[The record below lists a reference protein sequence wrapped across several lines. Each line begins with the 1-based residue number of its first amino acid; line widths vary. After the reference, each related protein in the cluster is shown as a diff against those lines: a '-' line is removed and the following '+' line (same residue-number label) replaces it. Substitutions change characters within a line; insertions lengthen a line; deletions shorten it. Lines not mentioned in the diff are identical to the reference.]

1 MKKLACLLIIAVFGM
16 GSLALWAWA
25 DGCKG
30 EKTEKKVTID
40 QVPEAARKTILKEAG
55 SNKITEIEEE
65 TKDGVITY
73 EAEWKADGKEIEIT
87 VDVAGKLLKKEV
99 DDDDGDDD
107 DDDDD

>member
-1 MKKLACLLIIAVFGM
+1 MKKLACLLIIAVLGI
-16 GSLALWAWA
+16 GSVAIWAWA

-40 QVPEAARKTILKEAG
+40 QVPELPRKTILKEAG

-73 EAEWKADGKEIEIT
+73 EAEWKVDGKEIEIK
-87 VDVAGKLLKKEV
+87 VAADGKLLKKEIE
-99 DDDDGDDD
+99 DGDDD
-107 DDDDD
+107 DDDD